1 MGQHRIAIVGVGAT
15 GTVLAAA
22 ILSKYPETVL
32 VGRNPGA
39 GDALLSK
46 GLRVSGAISY
56 QSMVKNFVSQIKELN
71 HLNPNLIFL
80 ATKTFHLDQILKELA
95 DVYRPGVKIISTQ
108 NGLGTEDLIA
118 SKFGTEA
125 VFRMSLNFGVSLKSP
140 GEAEMAFF
148 NRPNYIGCLTE
159 ENRDLGLQIATLLS
173 DCGLDTDFVDDI
185 KFHVWKKMVMKCTMA
200 SICAVTNKTI
210 KEALEFAPTRE
221 IADACFKE
229 ALAVAGAV
237 GYDIGKDYLE
247 QAVNYLMKA
256 GVHRDSM
263 CFDIENKAPTEID
276 FLGGKIVEYA
286 RQNGVT
292 TPFFIAMTNLVKAIE
307 GNYLEHGYLRKDGDS
322 GMAQA
327 DT

>member
-1 MGQHRIAIVGVGAT
+1 MGLHRMAIVGVGAT

-39 GDALLSK
+39 GDTLLSK

-56 QSMVKNFVSQIKELN
+56 QSPVKNFVSQIKELK
-71 HLNPNLIFL
+71 HSDPDLIFL
-80 ATKTFHLDQILKELA
+80 ATKTFHLDQVLKELE
-95 DVYRPGVKIISTQ
+95 DVYRSGIKIISTQ

-118 SKFGTEA
+118 SKFGA
-125 VFRMSLNFGVSLKSP
+125 DAAFRMSLNYGVSLKSP
-140 GEAEMAFF
+140 GEAETAFF
-148 NRPNYIGCLTE
+148 NRPNHIGCLTE

-185 KFHVWKKMVMKCTMA
+185 KLHVWKKMVMKCTMA
-200 SICAVTNKTI
+200 SICAITNKTI
-210 KEALEFAPTRE
+210 KEALEFTPTRE
-221 IADACFKE
+221 IADACFLE
-229 ALAVAGAV
+229 ALAVARAA
-237 GYDIGKDYLE
+237 GYDIGEDYLK

-263 CFDIENKAPTEID
+263 CIDIENKAPTEID
-276 FLGGKIVEYA
+276 FLGGKVVEYA
-286 RQNGVT
+286 RQNGVA

-307 GNYLEHGYLRKDGDS
+307 DNYLER
-322 GMAQA
+322 
-327 DT
+327 

>member
-1 MGQHRIAIVGVGAT
+1 MAIVGVGAT

-32 VGRNPGA
+32 VGRKPGA
-39 GDALLSK
+39 GDTLLSK

-56 QSMVKNFVSQIKELN
+56 QSPIKNFVSQIKELN
-71 HLNPNLIFL
+71 HLNPDLIFL
-80 ATKTFHLDQILKELA
+80 ATKTFHLDQILKELE

-118 SKFGTEA
+118 SKLGTEA
-125 VFRMSLNFGVSLKSP
+125 VFRMSLNFGVSLKRP
-140 GEAEMAFF
+140 GEAETAFF

-159 ENRDLGLQIATLLS
+159 ENRDLGIQIATLLS

-210 KEALEFAPTRE
+210 KEALEFGPTKE

-229 ALAVAGAV
+229 ALAVARAV
-237 GYDIGKDYLE
+237 GYDIGEDYLE

-256 GVHRDSM
+256 GIHRDSM

-276 FLGGKIVEYA
+276 FLGGKVVEYA
-286 RQNGVT
+286 HQNGVA
-292 TPFFIAMTNLVKAIE
+292 TPFFITMTNLVKAIE
-307 GNYLEHGYLRKDGDS
+307 DNYLER
-322 GMAQA
+322 
-327 DT
+327 